1 MRRFILL
8 AGAVLALSACDNT
21 VDPAGMQVV
30 SSDMSRDMAPSGQG
44 IETLAAGNAAFGF
57 DLYLDLAARNEGKNV
72 FISPHSVSSA
82 LAMAYAGARGETASQ
97 MRQTLGFGEQPESTF
112 EAFNALDL
120 ELDRRG
126 SEQLQADEK
135 GDPFELSVVNQAW
148 GRIGFE
154 FLQPY
159 LDVLAVNFGAG
170 LRLMDFT
177 NDPDGSR
184 VVINDWVA
192 EQTKDRILDLLPEGS
207 ISPATALVLTNAI
220 YFKASWRNKF
230 DKEDTVDD
238 EFTRLDGATV
248 GVKMMKAYDE
258 LRHFVGDGYE
268 YLEIPY
274 VGDKVVMAL
283 ILPDAGRFE
292 EVEAGLSG
300 DAFASMVQ
308 GSVDAAG
315 YLRLPRFTFEF
326 ESSLN
331 DSLKALG
338 MTAAFSAGGADFSGI
353 DGIPGNLF
361 ISLVQHKSFVAV
373 DEEGTEAAA
382 ATAVVMDETSAP
394 MDTFDMTFDRPF
406 MFAIVDQLTGA
417 VLFVGRVVDP
427 SA

>member
-8 AGAVLALSACDNT
+8 AGAVLALSGCDNT

-44 IETLAAGNAAFGF
+44 IETLTAGNSAFGF
-57 DLYLDLAARNEGKNV
+57 ELYLDLAARNEGKNV

-192 EQTKDRILDLLPEGS
+192 EQTRDRIPDLLPEGS

-283 ILPDAGRFE
+283 ILPDAGRFD

-315 YLRLPRFTFEF
+315 YLRMPRFTFEF

-331 DSLKALG
+331 DSLKAMG